1 MVAKAKCF
9 LKKKNSSLRLP
20 SPRKYICMSNMAKK
34 IICVNFVGL
43 KEPFSIAG
51 NLMLNDSAAC
61 ALYSTATYV

>member
-1 MVAKAKCF
+1 MF
-9 LKKKNSSLRLP
+9 FEEKNSSLRLP
-20 SPRKYICMSNMAKK
+20 SPRKHICMSNMAKK

-61 ALYSTATYV
+61 AL